1 MGGKWTLSLP
11 PLALLASEWS
21 KGFELKLKSFLRRAL
36 TALGIPLLLG
46 SVPAQARNPQVAR
59 PALWEVSDPDTT
71 IYLFGT
77 IHLLPGDLQWRTAK
91 LDQAVANSEELVV
104 ETIVDDK
111 DPTKLMSAMASLGLA
126 KGLPP
131 LVERVPAAK
140 RPALEAAIKKSG
152 TPEQAYNGMKT
163 WMAAFLLLGGQF
175 RALGLSGGVEGVLKN
190 AFTTEGKPVG
200 ELETNLQQLAFFDRL
215 PESAQES
222 LLEGAVESK
231 AATSAEFTA
240 MLDAWSRGDVSGIAR
255 TFDHDLS
262 GSPALQQT
270 LIRQRNA
277 NWSKWI
283 EQRMA
288 EPGTVLIAVGAGH
301 LAGKDS
307 VLNMLKR
314 DGFKVRRLQ

>member
-1 MGGKWTLSLP
+1 MLSLP
-11 PLALLASEWS
+11 RLTLRPSEWW
-21 KGFELKLKSFLRRAL
+21 KGFELKLKSLLRRVVA
-36 TALGIPLLLG
+36 ALGIPLLLG
-46 SVPAQARNPQVAR
+46 SIPAQARTPQVAH

-77 IHLLPGDLQWRTAK
+77 IHLLPSDLQWRTAK
-91 LDQAVANSEELVV
+91 LDQAVANSQELVV
-104 ETIVDDK
+104 ETIVDEK
-111 DPTKLMSAMASLGLA
+111 NPTKLMSALASIGLE

-131 LVERVPAAK
+131 LAERIPAAK

-152 TPEQAYNGMKT
+152 VPEQAYNGMKT

-175 RALGLSGGVEGVLKN
+175 RALGLSGGVEGVLRN

-200 ELETNLQQLAFFDRL
+200 ELETNLEQLSFFDRL
-215 PESAQES
+215 PEAAQLN
-222 LLEGAVESK
+222 LLEGAIEDNKSTDK
-231 AATSAEFTA
+231 EYNG
-240 MLDAWSRGDVSGIAR
+240 MLDAWSRGDVGGIEQ

-262 GSPALQQT
+262 DSPVLRQT

-283 EQRMA
+283 EKRMA

-307 VLNMLKR
+307 VLDMLKK
-314 DGFKVRRLQ
+314 DGYKIRRLQ